1 MGVTQ
6 PLLGILE
13 RGTSQGRKYW
23 CLFKSQRMILRW
35 FHSCSMSA
43 FDEWCAALDLLLSKD
58 WTLLL
63 SCATRFTIMLL
74 RLLEHPS
81 PFFNPRKNAPRSQ
94 RSTHRKVLSA
104 IRILDLHILYFKG
117 QNLKYNDKDFF
128 DVAFIFLFPDHCLL
142 RMFPSLDT
150 NRSTLSTDQ
159 GIFQPFSIFGGI
171 LWQKS
176 VFLLSSASWSS
187 SKGLLVNKILYFDPV
202 FSSSK

>member
-1 MGVTQ
+1 MCCSGLAFVKRLDT
-6 PLLGILE
+6 PLSS
-13 RGTSQGRKYW
+13 RS
-23 CLFKSQRMILRW
+23 
-35 FHSCSMSA
+35 
-43 FDEWCAALDLLLSKD
+43 
-58 WTLLL
+58 
-63 SCATRFTIMLL
+63 TIMVL

-117 QNLKYNDKDFF
+117 QNLKYKRIF
-128 DVAFIFLFPDHCLL
+128 DVSFIFLFPDHCLL

-176 VFLLSSASWSS
+176 VFLLSSAS
-187 SKGLLVNKILYFDPV
+187 
-202 FSSSK
+202 

>member
-1 MGVTQ
+1 
-6 PLLGILE
+6 
-13 RGTSQGRKYW
+13 
-23 CLFKSQRMILRW
+23 MILRW
-35 FHSCSMSA
+35 FHSSMSA
-43 FDEWCAALDLLLSKD
+43 FDEWCAAMDLDQAFVKRLDTPLS
-58 WTLLL
+58 
-63 SCATRFTIMLL
+63 SRSTIMVL

-176 VFLLSSASWSS
+176 VFLLPSASWSSSS

>member
-1 MGVTQ
+1 MELHQFWNVFLNYWIGIPLWRMNVMGVTQ

-63 SCATRFTIMLL
+63 SCATRRTIMLL

-94 RSTHRKVLSA
+94 RSTHRKVLPA

-117 QNLKYNDKDFF
+117 QNLKYKRIFRC
-128 DVAFIFLFPDHCLL
+128 FIHF
-142 RMFPSLDT
+142 SLS
-150 NRSTLSTDQ
+150 RSLPFTYVSLS
-159 GIFQPFSIFGGI
+159 
-171 LWQKS
+171 WHK
-176 VFLLSSASWSS
+176 
-187 SKGLLVNKILYFDPV
+187 
-202 FSSSK
+202 